1 MKLSQIKK
9 NPNNPRVIKDNKF
22 EQLKR
27 SLSEFPKM
35 LDLRPI
41 IVDDN
46 DVVLGG
52 NMRLTA
58 LKDLGY
64 KEIPDSW
71 IRRASELTLD
81 EQRRFIITDNA
92 SFGEWDWD
100 LLASDWDADELAAWG
115 LDLPGIIDVT
125 QTEVTEDTAPA
136 LDQAEELNRKWQVK
150 IDDLWQI
157 GRHRLLCGDSTSAES
172 YARLL
177 NDRRAD
183 ICITSPPYNVGDNAT
198 LNNSTHAV
206 KTKYINAGSDDLST
220 ENYSNL
226 LDSFTKR
233 ALEYADFAFVNL
245 QMVAGN
251 KLALVDYL
259 SLNREHLADILIWD
273 KETAAPAMA
282 ERVMNSQFEFVFIL
296 ASQEFPSRAIGKRE
310 FRGTVSNVYRGA
322 QQRNNEFADSHA
334 ATFPLHLPAW
344 LIKTFTDEKQIVLD
358 PFGGTGTTLL
368 ACEQLNRECR
378 MIELEPKYCAII
390 LERLTKLGLAT
401 KRID

>member
-9 NPNNPRVIKDNKF
+9 NPKNPRVIKDNKF
-22 EQLKR
+22 EQLKQ
-27 SLSEFPKM
+27 SLQEFPKM

-41 IVDDN
+41 VIDDN

-52 NMRLTA
+52 NMRLAA

-71 IRRASELTLD
+71 IRRASELTED
-81 EQRRFIITDNA
+81 EQRRFQITDNA
-92 SFGEWDWD
+92 AFGEWDWN

-115 LDLPGIIDVT
+115 LDLPDIIDVT
-125 QTEVTEDTAPA
+125 ETEVTEDAAPA

-150 IDDLWQI
+150 TGELWQI

-198 LNNSTHAV
+198 LNNNTHTT
-206 KTKYINAGSDDLST
+206 KTKYIGAGSDDLSI

-233 ALEYADFAFVNL
+233 ALECADFAFVNL

-259 SLNREHLADILIWD
+259 SLNREYLADILIWD
-273 KETAAPAMA
+273 KENAAPAMA
-282 ERVMNSQFEFVFIL
+282 ERVLNSQF
-296 ASQEFPSRAIGKRE
+296 S
-310 FRGTVSNVYRGA
+310 
-322 QQRNNEFADSHA
+322 
-334 ATFPLHLPAW
+334 
-344 LIKTFTDEKQIVLD
+344 
-358 PFGGTGTTLL
+358 TL
-368 ACEQLNRECR
+368 R
-378 MIELEPKYCAII
+378 
-390 LERLTKLGLAT
+390 
-401 KRID
+401 